1 MHFELYGTFRA
12 LMGTRYVPILPPNMS
27 GDFLAVRFF
36 APDPSDTLADQ
47 P

>member
-1 MHFELYGTFRA
+1 MPFELYGTFRA
-12 LMGTRYVPILPPNMS
+12 LTGTRFVPILPPNMS

-36 APDPSDTLADQ
+36 APDPQDTLADQ